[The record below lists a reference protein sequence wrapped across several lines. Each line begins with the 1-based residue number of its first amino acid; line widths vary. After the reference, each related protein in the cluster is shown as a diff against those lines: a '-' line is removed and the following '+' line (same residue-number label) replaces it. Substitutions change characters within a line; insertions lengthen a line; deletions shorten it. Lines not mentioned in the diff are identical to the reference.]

1 MSTDR
6 VSEEIPSLLA
16 GERLDR
22 IVSLIAEISR
32 ADAAETVNRGGV
44 SVDGAVVRSGKIRLD
59 EGQVVEVDRSAIPR
73 DEPPGPDPSVGIVVV
88 YEDDHV
94 IVVDKSPGI
103 VVHPGAGNPSGTLV
117 NGLLARFPEISSVG
131 DPLRPGIVHRLDVG
145 TSGLLVVARSSEAFD
160 ALVEAL
166 SEHEVSRHYVALVW
180 GRLDA
185 PTGTIDA
192 AIGRDP
198 RDPLKMAV
206 VASGKPAR
214 THYAVEKEFTEPEVS
229 VLACELDTGRTHQIR
244 VHLAAVGHPV
254 VGDVTYGG
262 QRAGLPMDRPFL
274 HAGRLSFVHPVSREV
289 LDFESPLPEDLVR
302 VLGRCR

>member
-1 MSTDR
+1 MASDR

-32 ADAAETVNRGGV
+32 ADAAETVANGGV

-73 DEPPGPDPSVGIVVV
+73 DEPPGPDASVSVVV
-88 YEDDHV
+88 VFEDQHV
-94 IVVDKSPGI
+94 IVVDKAPGI
-103 VVHPGAGNPSGTLV
+103 VVHPGAGNPTGTLV
-117 NGLLARFPEISSVG
+117 NGLLARFPEIAAVG

-145 TSGLLVVARSSEAFD
+145 TSGLLVVARSAEAYD
-160 ALVEAL
+160 ALVEAM
-166 SEHEVSRHYVALVW
+166 SEHEVSRHYVALAW
-180 GRLDA
+180 GHLDA
-185 PTGTIDA
+185 PSGTIDA

-206 VASGKPAR
+206 VTSGKHAR
-214 THYAVEKEFTEPEVS
+214 THYSVEKEFTEPEVS
-229 VLACELDTGRTHQIR
+229 LLACELDTGRTHQIR

-254 VGDVTYGG
+254 VGDATYGG
-262 QRAGLPMDRPFL
+262 QRASLMMDRPFL
-274 HAGRLSFVHPVSREV
+274 HAGRLSFEHPVTHEV
-289 LDFESPLPEDLVR
+289 LAFESPLPGDLLD
-302 VLGRCR
+302 VLDRCR